1 MMSEN
6 DVIRAVR
13 TIRYSSQ
20 RLRNQRRSASVN
32 ALAAAAGLTRKCVYE
47 VAQRGT
53 MSPETAN
60 KLRSALSLIGGSPD
74 LSLPRLDNK
83 AVPSPGHGIGCSP
96 GPPIGRRIEGGTPS
110 ANHGYLSFWMK

>member
-1 MMSEN
+1 M
-6 DVIRAVR
+6 
-13 TIRYSSQ
+13 
-20 RLRNQRRSASVN
+20 N
-32 ALAAAAGLTRKCVYE
+32 ALAAAAGLTRKCLYE